1 MNLTSIG
8 LRALAGEFLTI
19 YPVSVAWRAAGA
31 TQKV

>member
-1 MNLTSIG
+1 MNLASTG

-19 YPVSVAWRAAGA
+19 YPVSVAWQAAGA